1 MRRRDFLKRL
11 GLGAAAAAAA
21 VAPVAFFAGKAKA
34 EEGTLWTTHEF
45 KEGMVKV
52 CDEVP
57 LDQHFYESFIIKD
70 GEKLDSMELLTKEHL
85 EPAMKEMAEKVDRH
99 ILGRIHATTR
109 YDEKAKGTRVTLD
122 LIPGEIHVDPD
133 LMVMMLK

>member
-11 GLGAAAAAAA
+11 GLGTAAAA
-21 VAPVAFFAGKAKA
+21 VAPIAFIAGKAKA

-57 LDQHFYESFIIKD
+57 LNQHVYESFIIKD
-70 GEKLDSMELLTKEHL
+70 DEKLDSMELLTKEHL
-85 EPAMKEMAEKVDRH
+85 EPTIKEMAEKIDRQ
-99 ILGRIHATTR
+99 ILGKIRATTQ
-109 YDEKAKGTRVTLD
+109 YDEKAKGTRITLD